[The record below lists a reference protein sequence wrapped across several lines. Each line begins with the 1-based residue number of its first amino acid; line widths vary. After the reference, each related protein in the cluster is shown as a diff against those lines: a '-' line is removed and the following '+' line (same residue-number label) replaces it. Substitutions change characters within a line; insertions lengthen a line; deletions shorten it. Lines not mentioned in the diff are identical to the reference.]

1 MVLGLKPSLKHPLQ
15 VGLWRSTLDHPL
27 RVAAAGCWDLL
38 VCGTRLAEVA
48 PWTGVDALT
57 IHRTELAR
65 ATLHA
70 ARVAWPLARCAFGMV
85 PGSGR
90 GFQITTPWRGKPSA
104 PSI

>member
-1 MVLGLKPSLKHPLQ
+1 MAENFGQWMTENFSSERLANTSGTLGLAL
-15 VGLWRSTLDHPL
+15 LWN
-27 RVAAAGCWDLL
+27 CW
-38 VCGTRLAEVA
+38 CA
-48 PWTGVDALT
+48 DALT
-57 IHRTELAR
+57 IHRTELARLSLLAQLR

-90 GFQITTPWRGKPSA
+90 GFQITTPWRGKPSG

>member
-90 GFQITTPWRGKPSA
+90 GF
-104 PSI
+104 